1 MPVTI
6 TSQSFKAAALSANEC
21 IIGKFYRRQSQP
33 GKLYLCGRRYFQ
45 QEGFGPVSSNLP
57 VLYSL
62 TNGHQVSIGMDER
75 DFIEVT
81 LRVHTQDA

>member
-6 TSQSFKAAALSANEC
+6 TSQSLGVKVLTANEC
-21 IIGKFYRRQSQP
+21 VIGKFYRRHSQP
-33 GKLYLCGRRYFQ
+33 NKLYMCGRRYFQ
-45 QEGFGPVSSNLP
+45 QEGFAPVSSNQP

-62 TNGHQVSIGMDER
+62 SNGHQVSTNMNDK